1 MIPSPRSHALAVVAV
16 IAALAPVAFLSML
29 PGCGKNDPPVL
40 TDPTPKEP
48 KVYSAAPS
56 TTGPAAPSVATDEPS
71 DLYPLGE
78 DAIRKIVNPSGA
90 TEWTGPTGVIEGTI
104 HVVGDKPAMRTFAGL
119 PKGCEH
125 AQDVHGPAY
134 LMGPKGE
141 LEGALVAAI
150 GVAGYVRTPRNDR
163 PITIKDCA
171 VEPTVVDM
179 TLGQR
184 LMVTN
189 LDEAPYM
196 PQVPRKM
203 VVKRLALKGMSPVP
217 VMLTE
222 VAPYAFSWIV
232 GADPSPSSPTATVF
246 VLPSALHDVT
256 KLDGKFRI
264 AGVPEGKA
272 RLVVTHLGMDEASKD
287 VVVKGGE
294 VLHVDVT
301 LTYKDKTPKPSASS
315 SSSIKKPVI
324 Q

>member
-1 MIPSPRSHALAVVAV
+1 MKKPWSTLAFVFSLTLV
-16 IAALAPVAFLSML
+16 
-29 PGCGKNDPPVL
+29 GCGKTDPPVL
-40 TDPTPKEP
+40 TDPTPAEP

-56 TTGPAAPSVATDEPS
+56 GTTSAAPTAKADEPS

-104 HVVGDKPAMRTFAGL
+104 HVVGDKAAVRTFAGL

-125 AQDVHGPAY
+125 AQDVHGPVY
-134 LMGPKGE
+134 LSGPKGE

-150 GVAGYVRTPRNDR
+150 EVAGYVRTPRNDR

-171 VEPTVVDM
+171 VEPTVIDM

-189 LDEAPYM
+189 LDDAPYM

-203 VVKRLALKGMSPVP
+203 VVRRLALKGMTPVP

-222 VAPYAFSWIV
+222 VAPYALSWIV
-232 GADPSPSSPTATVF
+232 GADPGPGSPTATVF

-256 KLDGKFRI
+256 KVDGKFRI
-264 AGVPEGKA
+264 AGVPEGSA
-272 RLVVTHLGMDEASKD
+272 RVVVSHIGMDEVSKQ
-287 VVVKGGE
+287 VTVKGGE
-294 VLHVDVT
+294 VLHVDLT
-301 LTYKDKTPKPSASS
+301 MTYKDKTPKPSAST